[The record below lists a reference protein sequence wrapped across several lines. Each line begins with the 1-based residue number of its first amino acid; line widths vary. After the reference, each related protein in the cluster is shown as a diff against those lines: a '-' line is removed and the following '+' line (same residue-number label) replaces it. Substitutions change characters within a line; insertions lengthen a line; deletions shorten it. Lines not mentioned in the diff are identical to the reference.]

1 MLPKSINFLLI
12 ILVFSTLATGARRKS
27 KVDSPIQLAADA
39 PLTDNIA
46 TASGSEPQVIKEAAP
61 LAATDKPSPSS
72 TPGAAAAA
80 AAVPAAAS
88 SLANID
94 NDDLCDTDMIGFEI
108 ITG

>member
-1 MLPKSINFLLI
+1 MLPRSINFLLI
-12 ILVFSTLATGARRKS
+12 ILVFSTLAYGARRKS

-46 TASGSEPQVIKEAAP
+46 TASGSEPQVVKEAAP
-61 LAATDKPSPSS
+61 LVATDKPSPSS
-72 TPGAAAAA
+72 TPGTVAAP
-80 AAVPAAAS
+80 AV

-94 NDDLCDTDMIGFEI
+94 NEDECDSDLIGFEI